1 MKLDQLKKLYKDMK
15 SKDIDRA
22 KFSFSFREKQFEAI
36 YFIDQQPH
44 SIAIGILKEN
54 FYFEVTVN
62 PGFNIIPWIDNL
74 TEFYKIMGFQNNSY
88 NKFQPSVFFQELNIN
103 IPEKVNEKNKPEPY
117 EIAHYRIPSEDPD
130 KIYHVGWFD
139 NEKVGKQVQPENLQK
154 TRDFLSTKAYKMCEE
169 KNISSCWS
177 ANPPANKKS
186 KLPF

>member
-15 SKDIDRA
+15 SIDIYRA
-22 KFSFSFREKQFEAI
+22 IFSFSFREKQFEAI

-88 NKFQPSVFFQELNIN
+88 NKFKPSVFFPELNIN
-103 IPEKVNEKNKPEPY
+103 IPEKVNETNKPEPY
-117 EIAHYRIPSEDPD
+117 EIAHYTIPSEDPD

-139 NEKVGKQVQPENLQK
+139 NEKVRKQVQPENHQK
-154 TRDFLSTKAYKMCEE
+154 TRVSLSIKAYKMFEE
-169 KNISSCWS
+169 KKIISCWS

-186 KLPF
+186 KLLF